1 LADPSDP
8 SNPDCPPTPNHEP
21 STANRLPN
29 RPPLGGRDFL
39 LYSQP
44 GFFLYSPAMKSP
56 SILILPSILS
66 ARMGYLADDCRRA
79 MEAGADGLHVDIMD
93 GHFVPNLTMG
103 PDILRAVRDE
113 LPDAY
118 LNVHLMVMRPDLYAP
133 RFVEAGAD
141 TVLIHVESDCDLR
154 ATLAGIRAAGK
165 RAGLTLN
172 PETPVATLE
181 GFDDLL
187 DEVLIMTVH
196 PGFGGQAFIE
206 GGLAKIAEVAR
217 RYPQVDIAVDGG
229 ITAATGA
236 RCAAAGANVLLAGS
250 FLFKAADMRD
260 AIADMRWKIES
271 ARKTGD

>member
-1 LADPSDP
+1 M
-8 SNPDCPPTPNHEP
+8 T
-21 STANRLPN
+21 
-29 RPPLGGRDFL
+29 
-39 LYSQP
+39 
-44 GFFLYSPAMKSP
+44 SP

-66 ARMGYLADDCRRA
+66 ARMGYLAEECRRA

-118 LNVHLMVMRPDLYAP
+118 LNVHLMVMRPDIYAP

-141 TVLIHVESDCDLR
+141 TVLIHVEAAGDLR

-165 RAGLTLN
+165 RAGVTLN
-172 PETPVATLE
+172 PETPVAALE
-181 GFDDLL
+181 GFEDLL

-206 GGLAKIAEVAR
+206 GGLAKIAEVAQR
-217 RYPQVDIAVDGG
+217 LPHVDIAVDGG
-229 ITAATGA
+229 ITADTGA

-250 FLFKAADMRD
+250 FLFRAPDMRD
-260 AIADMRWKIES
+260 AIADMRRKIES
-271 ARKTGD
+271 ARKAGG